1 MKVDNLF
8 VLDFNYSKL
17 HSRKKS
23 FLISRKESVN
33 IPKQRH
39 TAAYQSLR
47 KKGKTSVNSSFALNR
62 TSSTLYFNLL
72 QLRLYQK
79 YVCKFDIFI
88 LVAQSKCWTIR
99 QKYTKVAPY
108 LILVG
113 QRRIFLGCN
122 SNGPQQAVKAKKIQ
136 FQPGVYLSPILTG
149 LPTGLRPAQ
158 WKYTQ

>member
-1 MKVDNLF
+1 MICY

-39 TAAYQSLR
+39 TAAYQRLR
-47 KKGKTSVNSSFALNR
+47 KKGKTSVNSSFALNC

-79 YVCKFDIFI
+79 HVCKFDIFI

-99 QKYTKVAPY
+99 QKYTKVVPY
-108 LILVG
+108 LMLVV

-122 SNGPQQAVKAKKIQ
+122 NNGPQQAVKAKKIQ
-136 FQPGVYLSPILTG
+136 FKPGVYPSPFLSALLI
-149 LPTGLRPAQ
+149 GLRSTR